1 MADFFSKIRKNID
14 KGAAIVSAKSN
25 TLIETNKLKSEISTA
40 NKIKK
45 DTLLAIGTK
54 VYEEGKGGSF
64 TIESVEALMTKV
76 GVQEAKIAD
85 LEAKIKLIQQEEKEK
100 LEEINREDAPVDVTA
115 EEVVDVA
122 VSEVAVGG
130 EEEVPE
136 SVEEVPEVVE
146 VEGEATQE
154 TTSTDSGN
162 TDTVEEA
169 PEEVSEEKTDEA
181 PLEEA

>member
-1 MADFFSKIRKNID
+1 MADFFNKIRKNID

-25 TLIETNKLKSEISTA
+25 TLIETNKLKSDISTA

-54 VYEEGKGGSF
+54 VYEEGKGGNF

-100 LEEINREDAPVDVTA
+100 LEAINREDAPVDVSA
-115 EEVVDVA
+115 QEVVDVE
-122 VSEVAVGG
+122 VSEVDGPAQV
-130 EEEVPE
+130 EEEVA
-136 SVEEVPEVVE
+136 EEAEAMEETPSADTGNRVTEEETLLEVVE
-146 VEGEATQE
+146 AEA
-154 TTSTDSGN
+154 
-162 TDTVEEA
+162 
-169 PEEVSEEKTDEA
+169 VSEEKTEEA
-181 PLEEA
+181 PSKEA